1 MLHYPELLR
10 NESSQFP
17 PDLTA
22 LKLGVALAIGLLIGF
37 ERQWS
42 NKEFGVRTFS
52 LSAMLGVLTSLLSPA
67 LQVTGMIGVIMLA
80 VLLNVRDILETKSVE
95 GTTSAALMVTFVL
108 GVLSGEGHVFTA
120 IAGAIVTTWLLS
132 LKPQFRALT
141 SGVTVQEMRSALLL
155 GLFGFIIWPLLPN
168 RFVDP
173 WHLLQPRQAWL
184 TVLIVASIGF
194 LNYILL
200 RLYGSQGVT
209 LSAVL
214 GGLVNSTAAVA
225 ELATTLP
232 AAGMLRETE
241 VAVTFTTVAMLLRNL
256 ALLAIFGG
264 SSTAQQALLPMA
276 GMLAVAGVYIW
287 LKRRAPDDEKNVS
300 LNLDSPISVSKVS
313 RFGVL
318 FLLIQI
324 FGTLATR
331 WLGSGGLIVVSLIGG
346 AVSSAS
352 STAAAANLVS
362 HGDATVAQGAMA
374 AVVTSM
380 VSAAANLPLL
390 FRQTAARPIV
400 RSITFWTALEIGVGI
415 ALLLLEIHLQHAG
428 LLHAWQPGRL

>member
-1 MLHYPELLR
+1 MQHYAELLHPDGT
-10 NESSQFP
+10 QFP

-52 LSAMLGVLTSLLSPA
+52 LSAMLGVLTSFLSPA
-67 LQVTGMIGVIMLA
+67 MQVMGMVGVIMLA
-80 VLLNVRDILETKSVE
+80 IMLNVRDIMESKSVE

-108 GVLSGEGHVFTA
+108 GVLSGQGHVFTA
-120 IAGAIVTTWLLS
+120 IAGAILTTWLLS

-141 SGVTVQEMRSALLL
+141 GGVTTEEMRSALLL

-168 RFVDP
+168 HFVDP

-184 TVLIVASIGF
+184 TVLVVASIGF

-200 RLYGSQGVT
+200 RLYGSKGVT

-214 GGLVNSTAAVA
+214 GGLVNSTAAVV

-232 AAGMLRETE
+232 AAGMLRETG
-241 VAVTFTTVAMLLRNL
+241 VAVTYTTVAMLVRNL

-264 SSTAQQALLPMA
+264 NAAAQQAFLPMA
-276 GMLAVAGVYIW
+276 GMLAVAGAYIW
-287 LKRRAPDDEKNVS
+287 LQRRAADDQTGVS

-313 RFGVL
+313 RFGAL

-331 WLGSGGLIVVSLIGG
+331 WLGSEGLLVVSFIGG

-352 STAAAANLVS
+352 STAAAANLVA
-362 HGDATVAQGAMA
+362 HGDASATQGAMA
-374 AVVTSM
+374 AIVTSM

-390 FRQTAARPIV
+390 YRQTQARPIV
-400 RSITFWTALEIGVGI
+400 RSVAIWTAIEIGVGI
-415 ALLLLEIHLQHAG
+415 ALLLLQVHLQHAG
-428 LLHAWQPGRL
+428 VLQMGKF